1 MSLPLALPGGHDNT
15 MTVSNAEK
23 NLLLAQDNAAAH
35 LQYDLQHEVR
45 DVFEVQGVAT
55 SGSKT
60 PAFEFHGRLLI
71 APDAALTTVEERF
84 HPFGYTPF
92 LHRKDDT
99 DLLSAV
105 PGIAEAGRQRVWI
118 NVVLAIAT
126 LFTTMLAGAQL
137 AGANVMRNPVSILE
151 GLPFA
156 LTLMVILGSHELGH
170 YFMGRWHKVRVTLP
184 YFIPVPAFL
193 GTFGAFIQMRSP
205 IRNRAQLFDVGFA
218 GPIVGFV
225 VALPLLIIG
234 LLLPPVGSPYLRV
247 GDSLLTGFLSQ
258 LLRPELVGLG
268 HGLNPVALAA
278 YFGILLTGVNL
289 LPAGQLDGGH
299 IAYAIFGRA
308 ARPLGFVVIAGLLVM
323 GTLFWRGWYLWAGLI
338 FFTGLRHPS
347 PLDEITPV
355 DTARRIIGV
364 GAFVLLLLTFI
375 PVPN

>member
-1 MSLPLALPGGHDNT
+1 
-15 MTVSNAEK
+15 MTASNAQQT
-23 NLLLAQDNAAAH
+23 LFLDQDNAAAQ
-35 LQYDLQHEVR
+35 LQYELQQEVR
-45 DVFEVQGVAT
+45 DVFDVQGVAT

-60 PAFEFHGRLLI
+60 PAFEFHGRLLT
-71 APDAALTTVEERF
+71 DADTALIVVQERF
-84 HPFGYTPF
+84 HPLGYTPF
-92 LHRKDDT
+92 LHRKDET
-99 DLLSAV
+99 DMLSAI
-105 PGIAEAGRQRVWI
+105 PGISEAGRQRVWI

-126 LFTTMLAGAQL
+126 LFTTTLAGAQL
-137 AGANVMRNPVSILE
+137 AGANVLRHPASVLE

-205 IRNRAQLFDVGFA
+205 IRNRQQLFDVGFA

-234 LLLPPVGSPYLRV
+234 LLLPPTGSPFLRV

-258 LLRPELVGLG
+258 LLQPELVGRS

-299 IAYAIFGRA
+299 IAYALFGRA
-308 ARPLGFVVIAGLLVM
+308 ARPLGFVIIAGLLVM
-323 GTLFWRGWYLWAGLI
+323 GTLFWRGWYLWAVLI

-347 PLDEITPV
+347 PLDDITPV
-355 DTARRIIGV
+355 DTSRRIIGV
-364 GAFVLLLLTFI
+364 AAFILLLLTFI

>member
-1 MSLPLALPGGHDNT
+1 
-15 MTVSNAEK
+15 MTASNAEPT
-23 NLLLAQDNAAAH
+23 LLLAQENTTAH

-45 DVFEVQGVAT
+45 DVFEVHSAAT

-60 PAFEFHGRLLI
+60 PAFEFHGRLLV
-71 APDAALTTVEERF
+71 APDVALTTLEERF
-84 HPFGYTPF
+84 RPFGYTPF
-92 LHRKDDT
+92 LHRKNET
-99 DLLSAV
+99 DLLSAI

-137 AGANVMRNPVSILE
+137 AGANVLRHPVSILE

-247 GDSLLTGFLSQ
+247 GDSLLTGFLSE
-258 LLRPELVGLG
+258 LLRPEFVGRG
-268 HGLNPVALAA
+268 YGLNPVALAA

-308 ARPLGFVVIAGLLVM
+308 ARPLGFAVIVGLLVM

-338 FFTGLRHPS
+338 FLTGLRHPS

-355 DTARRIIGV
+355 DTARRIIGI

>member
-1 MSLPLALPGGHDNT
+1 
-15 MTVSNAEK
+15 MTASNAQQT
-23 NLLLAQDNAAAH
+23 LFLDQDNAAAQ
-35 LQYDLQHEVR
+35 LQYELQQEVR
-45 DVFEVQGVAT
+45 DVFDVQGVAT

-60 PAFEFHGRLLI
+60 PAFEFHGRLLTD
-71 APDAALTTVEERF
+71 ADAAITVVQERF

-92 LHRKDDT
+92 LHRKNET

-105 PGIAEAGRQRVWI
+105 PGISEAGQQRVWI

-126 LFTTMLAGAQL
+126 LFTTTLAGAQL
-137 AGANVMRNPVSILE
+137 AGANVLRNPASLLE

-170 YFMGRWHKVRVTLP
+170 YFMGRWHKVHVTLP

-205 IRNRAQLFDVGFA
+205 IRNRQQLFDVGFA

-234 LLLPPVGSPYLRV
+234 LLLPPTGSPFLRV
-247 GDSLLTGFLSQ
+247 GDSVLTGFLSQ
-258 LLRPELVGLG
+258 LLRPEFVGRG
-268 HGLNPVALAA
+268 YGLNPVALAA

-299 IAYAIFGRA
+299 IAYALFGRA

-323 GTLFWRGWYLWAGLI
+323 
-338 FFTGLRHPS
+338 
-347 PLDEITPV
+347 
-355 DTARRIIGV
+355 
-364 GAFVLLLLTFI
+364 
-375 PVPN
+375 

>member
-1 MSLPLALPGGHDNT
+1 
-15 MTVSNAEK
+15 MTASNAQQT
-23 NLLLAQDNAAAH
+23 LFLDQDNAAAQ
-35 LQYDLQHEVR
+35 LQYELQQEVR
-45 DVFEVQGVAT
+45 DVFDVQGVAT

-60 PAFEFHGRLLI
+60 PAFEFHGRLLTD
-71 APDAALTTVEERF
+71 ADAAITVVQERF

-92 LHRKDDT
+92 LHRKNET

-105 PGIAEAGRQRVWI
+105 PGISEAGQQRVWI

-126 LFTTMLAGAQL
+126 LFTTTLAGAQL
-137 AGANVMRNPVSILE
+137 AGANVLRNPASLLE

-170 YFMGRWHKVRVTLP
+170 YFMGRWHKVHVTLP

-205 IRNRAQLFDVGFA
+205 IRNRQQLFDVGFA

-234 LLLPPVGSPYLRV
+234 LLLPPTGSPFLRV
-247 GDSLLTGFLSQ
+247 GDSVLTGFLSQ
-258 LLRPELVGLG
+258 LLRPEFVGRG
-268 HGLNPVALAA
+268 YGLNPVALAA

-299 IAYAIFGRA
+299 IAYALFGRA
-308 ARPLGFVVIAGLLVM
+308 ARPMGFVVIAGLLVM
-323 GTLFWRGWYLWAGLI
+323 GTLFWRGWYLWAALI

-355 DTARRIIGV
+355 DTSRRIIGV
-364 GAFVLLLLTFI
+364 AAFVLLLLTFI